1 MELSPVCTEAAQA
14 AESYTSFYQQKIQRS
29 CVTVKVMLNVSST
42 GLVGPQPEDIRPDGI
57 MENPKKSIMAAV
69 EPAGVCNMFW
79 KGTAGY
85 EQKNAG
91 GQRTWR

>member
-1 MELSPVCTEAAQA
+1 MCTEAAQA
-14 AESYTSFYQQKIQRS
+14 AESYTSFYQQEIQRS

-42 GLVGPQPEDIRPDGI
+42 GLVGPQPEDIRPEALWKI
-57 MENPKKSIMAAV
+57 PKNPLWQ
-69 EPAGVCNMFW
+69 PW
-79 KGTAGY
+79 TGTAGY